1 MISEAEDSRWARFFI
16 LLLFITAIFAVG
28 LIKYQSHQIAKGEAI
43 SRFMKS
49 AHGIDIAPEDARY
62 FNVVLTG
69 VDVKFENVDIFPALP
84 RRK

>member
-1 MISEAEDSRWARFFI
+1 MREFTVPRFYI
-16 LLLFITAIFAVG
+16 VLLFILMLCVRVSFMFEE
-28 LIKYQSHQIAKGEAI
+28 HQTAKGEAI
-43 SRFMKS
+43 SRFMKTT
-49 AHGIDIAPEDARY
+49 HGIDISPDDARY

>member
-1 MISEAEDSRWARFFI
+1 MFHE
-16 LLLFITAIFAVG
+16 
-28 LIKYQSHQIAKGEAI
+28 YQTAKGEAI

-49 AHGIDIAPEDARY
+49 AHGIEIAPEDARY

-69 VDVKFENVDIFPALP
+69 GDVKFENVDIFPALP